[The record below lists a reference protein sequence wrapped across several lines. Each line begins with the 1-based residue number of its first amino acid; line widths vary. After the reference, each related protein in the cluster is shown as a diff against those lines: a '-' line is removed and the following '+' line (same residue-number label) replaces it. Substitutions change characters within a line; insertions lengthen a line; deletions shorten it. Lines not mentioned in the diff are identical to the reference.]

1 MNLWHIYYFLVTIRG
16 TLQAKCI
23 QCVTTSGGPNGTEH
37 DTAIQGTPKS
47 KSVMLCA
54 LRPALGITQCSC
66 FTWIMFL
73 YLCANDK

>member
-37 DTAIQGTPKS
+37 DTAIQGTPK
-47 KSVMLCA
+47 MLCA
-54 LRPALGITQCSC
+54 LRPAL
-66 FTWIMFL
+66 
-73 YLCANDK
+73 A

>member
-37 DTAIQGTPKS
+37 DTAIQGTPDA
-47 KSVMLCA
+47 V
-54 LRPALGITQCSC
+54 RPQTRTRHNTV
-66 FTWIMFL
+66 FMFHL
-73 YLCANDK
+73 DYVSLLMCE

>member
-16 TLQAKCI
+16 TLQAECI
-23 QCVTTSGGPNGTEH
+23 QCVTTSGGPKGTEH
-37 DTAIQGTPKS
+37 DTAIQGTPK
-47 KSVMLCA
+47 MLCA

-73 YLCANDK
+73 YLCVNDK